1 MQNEGRGQAGVGPGG
16 RDVMATGPLLQGPRA
31 CLARELMTADQ
42 VIPDGL
48 WFKVPFLGQKL

>member
-1 MQNEGRGQAGVGPGG
+1 MRGGPGRGGAWGQKRGPQ
-16 RDVMATGPLLQGPRA
+16 GPLLQGPRA

-48 WFKVPFLGQKL
+48 VQGSISGRQKL